1 MNQRIEPFRCFGL
14 MINCSIELSRK
25 FVQRR
30 KCIMAIE
37 LRESLFQVKNNVN
50 TMPIHMVNCAYMS
63 GLTVRLVFSKKMPIV
78 LLRKEFIGLSLKS
91 FCSSFFCCCSPSHN
105 SSAICFIRSIETPFL
120 CSMANGWLV
129 GSSSIYGFIPIE
141 RV

>member
-25 FVQRR
+25 FVPRR
-30 KCIMAIE
+30 KCIIAIE

-91 FCSSFFCCCSPSHN
+91 FCSSFFAAVLHHTTLRLFALYAPL
-105 SSAICFIRSIETPFL
+105 RLPFFVQ
-120 CSMANGWLV
+120 WLMD
-129 GSSSIYGFIPIE
+129 G
-141 RV
+141 